1 MMVSGISLTFKV
13 GQQVPAPAP
22 LLLME
27 SLREVEVTHQD
38 EGRAGFQMIF
48 QVGRLGQF
56 DLENYRIIKNPLL
69 KAGNRVILIVTI
81 GATAEVLIDGIITH
95 QQFSPSM
102 EPGAST
108 FTITGEDVS
117 VLMDR
122 REEPIEHPEQD
133 EKVIVEQIL
142 RKYAP
147 YGVVADV
154 SRPPLSAPSRHERIP
169 VKQGTDLEHIQLLAR
184 HYGYVF
190 YLTPGPSSEQ
200 STAYWGPPKQPGRQ
214 QPQRA
219 LTVNMQGYNNVESLS
234 FQHNA
239 LAPTRVSGQVQ
250 DRTTNQIRR
259 FDIASGTRPALAQT
273 PSIQN
278 QTCVR
283 HNQFRET
290 GHTLLQAQTRAQA
303 ETDRSVDEVVTVT
316 GELDTVRYGE
326 VLKIREIVGL
336 RGVGYSYDGLY
347 YVKQVTH
354 RIRQGEYKQSFTI
367 TREGLDTN
375 IQTLPV

>member
-1 MMVSGISLTFKV
+1 MQVSGISLMFKV

-27 SLREVEVTHQD
+27 SLRDVEVTHQD
-38 EGRAGFQMIF
+38 EGRAGFQMVF
-48 QVGRLGQF
+48 QVGRLGRF
-56 DLENYRIIKNPLL
+56 DLENYRIIKSPLL
-69 KAGNRVILIVTI
+69 KAGNRVVLVVTI

-108 FTITGEDVS
+108 FTITGEDIS

-122 REEPIEHPEQD
+122 KEEPIEHPEQD

-142 RKYAP
+142 QKYAS

-154 SRPPLSAPSRHERIP
+154 KKPPLSAPSRRERIP
-169 VKQGTDLEHIQLLAR
+169 VKQGTDLEYIQLLATR
-184 HYGYVF
+184 YGYVF
-190 YLTPGPSSEQ
+190 YLTPGPSER
-200 STAYWGPPKQPGRQ
+200 STAYWGPPKQPGQ

-219 LTVNMQGYNNVESLS
+219 LTVNMQGYSNVESLS
-234 FQHNA
+234 FQHSA
-239 LAPTRVSGQVQ
+239 LSPTRVSGQVQ
-250 DRTTNQIRR
+250 DRKTNQIRP
-259 FDIASGTRPALAQT
+259 FNITNGTRPALAQT

-278 QTCVR
+278 QICVR
-283 HNQFRET
+283 DKQFRDT

-303 ETDRSVDEVVTVT
+303 ETDRSVDEVITVT

-326 VLKIREIVGL
+326 LLKIREIVGL

-347 YVKQVTH
+347 YVKQVSH

-367 TREGLDTN
+367 TREGLDTT
-375 IQTLPV
+375 IQSLPV